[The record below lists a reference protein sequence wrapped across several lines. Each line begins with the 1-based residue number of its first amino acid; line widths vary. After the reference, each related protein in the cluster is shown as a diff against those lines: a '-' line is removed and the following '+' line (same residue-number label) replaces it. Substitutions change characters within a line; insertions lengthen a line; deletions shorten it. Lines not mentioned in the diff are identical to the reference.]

1 MRLIDADA
9 LAKDIETF
17 NRPLCDDYHMKG
29 YVLDQIITDIKNAPT
44 VEAIP
49 IEYIE
54 REIDAWNRTKVQ
66 AYHAICYRHLIDD
79 WRREQDILETTRNYS
94 KRGDDNETN

>member
-1 MRLIDADA
+1 MRLIDAGELLA
-9 LAKDIETF
+9 LIDKFDTNGHPIAKALRVMI
-17 NRPLCDDYHMKG
+17 NG
-29 YVLDQIITDIKNAPT
+29 QPT

>member
-9 LAKDIETF
+9 LAKDIETY

-44 VEAIP
+44 VEAVPVVHGHWQNIGDL
-49 IEYIE
+49 
-54 REIDAWNRTKVQ
+54 RDAQCSVCGKWLDVLQ
-66 AYHAICYRHLIDD
+66 GSADM
-79 WRREQDILETTRNYS
+79 NYCPNCGS
-94 KRGDDNETN
+94 KMDEV

>member
-44 VEAIP
+44 VEAVPVVHGRWVYQHTGIDGES
-49 IEYIE
+49 EYICSNCLVTVGYE
-54 REIDAWNRTKVQ
+54 YQYCPYCGAKMDEVTYDS
-66 AYHAICYRHLIDD
+66 D
-79 WRREQDILETTRNYS
+79 
-94 KRGDDNETN
+94 